1 MRYCIIG
8 GPRTGSTWL
17 ESLIS
22 QPLQSQ
28 KTFVQLAEFFEY
40 SKQYSFKLNKENNLT
55 RSQEPAL
62 TNKEEL
68 FLNRLTL
75 LRAANIEQPI
85 VMRLFIKPYDF
96 PELD

>member
-8 GPRTGSTWL
+8 GPRTVSTWL

-22 QPLQSQ
+22 QPLRSQ
-28 KTFVQLAEFFEY
+28 KTFVQLSEFFEY
-40 SKQYSFKLNKENNLT
+40 SNQFNFKLDAENNLT
-55 RSQEPAL
+55 KFQEPAL

-75 LRAANIEQPI
+75 LRAVNIEQPI
-85 VMRLFIKPYDF
+85 VIL
-96 PELD
+96 